1 MRFPLL
7 GEVNKRSLKMDQT
20 VALITG
26 GARGIGKGI
35 ALDLARQGC
44 SIAICYRTSEQ
55 DAQVTTTAIH
65 DRGGQGI
72 AIRCDVSDP
81 LACER
86 LVRQVEEKW
95 GKIDV
100 LVNGAGPY
108 HRINLFNETPEGWDE
123 MFTNN
128 LHPIFYLAQAVAPG
142 MKLRKHGRIISFGM
156 ANADKM
162 EAQPMV
168 TAHYIAKAGILILT
182 RTLAKML
189 APDGI
194 TVNAISPG
202 FIDSGSAM
210 PGELDGMAKKIPA
223 GYIGEIEDTISAV
236 RYLLSEEARYV
247 TGTNIHVSGGWGM

>member
-1 MRFPLL
+1 
-7 GEVNKRSLKMDQT
+7 MDQK

-35 ALDLARQGC
+35 ALDLAAQGC

-55 DAQVTTTAIH
+55 DAQGTTTAIQ
-65 DRGGQGI
+65 DYGGKGI
-72 AIRCDVSDP
+72 AICCDVSDP
-81 LACER
+81 QACQG
-86 LVRQVEEKW
+86 LVKQVEEKW

-108 HRINLFNETPEGWDE
+108 RRINLFNETPEGWDE

-128 LHPIFYLAQAVAPG
+128 LHPIFYLAQAVTPG
-142 MKLRKHGRIISFGM
+142 MKLRKYGRIISFGM

-189 APDGI
+189 APYGI

-202 FIDSGSAM
+202 FIDSGSAP
-210 PGELDGMAKKIPA
+210 PGELDGMATKIPA
-223 GYIGEIEDTISAV
+223 GYIGEIKDTISAA
-236 RYLLSEEARYV
+236 RYLLSEKARYV

>member
-1 MRFPLL
+1 MEP
-7 GEVNKRSLKMDQT
+7 N

-35 ALDLARQGC
+35 ALDLATRGWFV
-44 SIAICYRTSEQ
+44 AICYRTSEQ
-55 DAQVTTTAIH
+55 EAADTTRAIVEQ
-65 DRGGQGI
+65 GGQGL
-72 AIRCDVSDP
+72 AVRCDVSDP
-81 LACER
+81 AACR
-86 LVRQVEEKW
+86 DLVGQVEGHW

-108 HRINLFNETPEGWDE
+108 HRVNLFDETPEGWAD

-142 MKLRKHGRIISFGM
+142 MKAREYGRIISFSM

-182 RTLAKML
+182 RTLAKLL
-189 APDGI
+189 APHGI

-202 FIDSGSAM
+202 FIDSGSAP
-210 PGELDGMAKKIPA
+210 PGELDGMAKKVPA
-223 GYIGEIEDTISAV
+223 GYIGDVKDTVSAV
-236 RYLLSEEARYV
+236 TYLLSDEARYV
-247 TGTNIHVSGGWGM
+247 TGTTIHVSGGWGL

>member
-1 MRFPLL
+1 MEF
-7 GEVNKRSLKMDQT
+7 K

-35 ALDLARQGC
+35 ALDLASQGWA
-44 SIAICYRTSEQ
+44 IAVCYRTSAQ
-55 DAQVTTTAIH
+55 DAEETATAIQQL
-65 DRGGQGI
+65 GGQ
-72 AIRCDVSDP
+72 ALSIRCDVSDP
-81 LACER
+81 KACQD
-86 LVRQVEEKW
+86 LIKQVEEKW

-108 HRINLFNETPEGWDE
+108 HRINLFHETPEGWNE

-142 MKLRKHGRIISFGM
+142 MKTRQYGRIISFGM

-202 FIDSGSAM
+202 FIDSGSAP
-210 PGELDGMAKKIPA
+210 PGELDGMGKKIPA
-223 GYIGEIEDTISAV
+223 GYVGEVKDTVSAV
-236 RYLLSEEARYV
+236 HYLLSEEARYV
-247 TGTNIHVSGGWGM
+247 TGTNIHVSGGWGI